1 MYKKILPEDYA
12 GKTVLGRQNPLGLSV
27 SEAQRVFDELSTD
40 VIIPAVNRLV
50 DDLTVRGEPVQAADV
65 KAIRLSPD
73 GVIEITLDGETWTAT
88 GSSGHLILDR
98 DGNLLPQRGRM
109 QFVNS
114 EVEDADGVTVV
125 HGVTGPQ
132 GPRGEQGP
140 QGIQGVRG
148 PEGKVWLPSVAG
160 DGTLTFTL
168 VEASAVNPPAAR
180 NIRGPQGVA
189 GVQGQQGIQG
199 TTGPQGP
206 RGEPGPAG
214 ERGAKGDPGEQGPA
228 GAQGPQG
235 NPGPAG
241 ERGAKG
247 DPGEQGPAGPQGAQ
261 GVQGPRGEQ
270 GPAGKNGK
278 DGRSFDVLGL
288 YPTLAALMAAHQTAA
303 AGDAYAVGTAA
314 NNTVYIWSA
323 DTAGWQEIGTIQGP
337 AGPEG
342 PQGAPGAQG
351 IQGPKGDRGDAGAT
365 GPQGPKGDPGPAGAQ
380 GPKGDRGDAG
390 VTGPQ
395 GPKGDPG
402 PVGPEGPQGIQGPA
416 GPQGAQGE
424 RGIQGP
430 EGPQGPRGYPA
441 IVNGKTPDETGAIT
455 LTPEDIGGESSGSAA
470 AVQANLDA
478 HAADAVKHVTP
489 TERTAWNGKA
499 APAQNVTATLTAAGW
514 AGDTAP
520 FTQALAVAG
529 ITGADTPGTIGL
541 AAATT
546 AEQYDA
552 AAAGKL
558 LLTAQAAGQ
567 VTVSAL
573 GEKPGV
579 DIPVL
584 ITIVG

>member
-168 VEASAVNPPAAR
+168 VEASAANPPAAR
-180 NIRGPQGVA
+180 SIRGPQGVA

-199 TTGPQGP
+199 TAGPQGP

-514 AGDTAP
+514 AGDAAP

>member
-1 MYKKILPEDYA
+1 MYKKNLPEDYA

-148 PEGKVWLPSVAG
+148 PEGEVWLPSVAG

-168 VEASAVNPPAAR
+168 VEASAANPPAAR
-180 NIRGPQGVA
+180 SIRGPQGVA

-247 DPGEQGPAGPQGAQ
+247 DPGEQGPAGPQGPQ

-270 GPAGKNGK
+270 GPAGKDGR

-365 GPQGPKGDPGPAGAQ
+365 GPQGPKGDPGPTGAQ

-430 EGPQGPRGYPA
+430 EGSQGPRGYPA
-441 IVNGKTPDETGAIT
+441 IVNGKTPDASGSIT
-455 LTPEDIGGESSGSAA
+455 LTAADVGAEPSGSAGPLKEE
-470 AVQANLDA
+470 LDA
-478 HAADAVKHVTP
+478 HVADAVKHVTS

-514 AGDTAP
+514 TGDTAP
-520 FTQALAVAG
+520 FTQRLTVAE